1 MLFTFVFVMG
11 FVVELACSAT
21 NQQETADPWMM
32 NIPMLIALH
41 CATVGIRQMTW
52 HEKLSMQSTCPL
64 NPFQQSYCC
73 IAIMQWAAMPNMT
86 ITCMYMKQKASDT
99 VGHCQQAAHCQR
111 MHAKWGCMQT
121 TWKKPTLNLFK
132 PVMTGPEMKLAPF
145 LIQPGRFQHSL
156 IRRMSSLVSFKLLER
171 NNLCPPGRHSF
182 SYLWFT

>member
-21 NQQETADPWMM
+21 NQQETADPRMM

-73 IAIMQWAAMPNMT
+73 VAIMQWAAMPNVASSC
-86 ITCMYMKQKASDT
+86 IILKQNAPDA
-99 VGHCQQAAHCQR
+99 VGYCQQAAHYQK
-111 MHAKWGCMQT
+111 MH
-121 TWKKPTLNLFK
+121 
-132 PVMTGPEMKLAPF
+132 V
-145 LIQPGRFQHSL
+145 I
-156 IRRMSSLVSFKLLER
+156 
-171 NNLCPPGRHSF
+171 
-182 SYLWFT
+182 

>member
-21 NQQETADPWMM
+21 NQQQTAETCMT

-111 MHAKWGCMQT
+111 MHAKWGCMQIT
-121 TWKKPTLNLFK
+121 CKKPTWTIFK
-132 PVMTGPEMKLAPF
+132 PVMTGPAPF
-145 LIQPGRFQHSL
+145 PIQKGKFQQSL
-156 IRRMSSLVSFKLLER
+156 IRKEATMTCLLTIFLIR
-171 NNLCPPGRHSF
+171 R
-182 SYLWFT
+182 